1 MPRQLHSTVT
11 DDGTIVLSIAEVE
24 IPEPREDQVVIRVE
38 AAPINP
44 SDLGPMFG
52 PADLGTVQQSG
63 DGSARTITAEIPE
76 RFRSMVQARVGV
88 PVPIGNEGA
97 GTVVAA
103 GSSDAAQ
110 ALLGKTVATW
120 AVRCTQSC
128 ASRATPPWCTP
139 PPPPT
144 SARCW

>member
-1 MPRQLHSTVT
+1 MRRQLHSTVT
-11 DDGTIVLSIAEVE
+11 DDGTIVLSIAEV
-24 IPEPREDQVVIRVE
+24 
-38 AAPINP
+38 
-44 SDLGPMFG
+44 
-52 PADLGTVQQSG
+52 
-63 DGSARTITAEIPE
+63 EIPE